1 METKTSLRIEKPCHE
16 NWNNMLPE
24 EQGKF
29 CSKCAKTVMDFTTK
43 TTDEIVDFFKHRNF
57 ETACVRTRS
66 ELLDPLPAQL
76 RLKQRLARFAYLLY
90 LAFGSILFS
99 CNTPGSTNTLGIV
112 STVSETA
119 RDETQN
125 ATTGLMVT
133 RMPEIEQQEFVKGNM
148 FPNHA
153 NENEGELIF
162 HPDTIQLNG
171 VTVNGD
177 YSIND
182 TSTTLGK
189 LVLNTESIS
198 CFTGEMQSHTVGF
211 LVLREYEAESGI
223 EMNDSTQ
230 VVSEINNSESQLP
243 LITESPLLLVYPNPN
258 SGEFMIQLKNGKNAK
273 AKLSIVNS
281 AGQIV
286 KELNAAAF
294 TDTESP
300 VTVNINDLAAGIYF
314 VRMQTGDT
322 LLTER
327 IILTK

>member
-29 CSKCAKTVMDFTTK
+29 CMKCAKTVMDFTTK
-43 TTDEIVDFFKHRNF
+43 TKDEIVDFFKQRNF
-57 ETACVRTRS
+57 ETACVRTRN
-66 ELLDPLPAQL
+66 ELLDPLQAQL

-112 STVSETA
+112 LAVSEPA
-119 RDETQN
+119 RDEAQN

-153 NENEGELIF
+153 NANEGEIIF

-182 TSTTLGK
+182 TSMTLGK
-189 LVLNTESIS
+189 VVLNTKSIS
-198 CFTGEMQSHTVGF
+198 CFTGELQSFTTGLMISRV
-211 LVLREYEAESGI
+211 YEAESGI
-223 EMNDSTQ
+223 EMTDSTQ
-230 VVSEINNSESQLP
+230 VVSVKNNSESQLH

>member
-29 CSKCAKTVMDFTTK
+29 CMKCAKTVMDFTTK
-43 TTDEIVDFFKHRNF
+43 TKDEIVDFFKQRNF
-57 ETACVRTRS
+57 ETACVRTRN
-66 ELLDPLPAQL
+66 ELLDPLQAQL

-112 STVSETA
+112 LAVSEPA
-119 RDETQN
+119 RDEAQN

-153 NENEGELIF
+153 NANEGEIIF
-162 HPDTIQLNG
+162 LPDTIQLNG

-182 TSTTLGK
+182 TSMTLGK
-189 LVLNTESIS
+189 VVLNTKSIS
-198 CFTGEMQSHTVGF
+198 CFTGELQSFTTGLMISRV
-211 LVLREYEAESGI
+211 YEAESGI
-223 EMNDSTQ
+223 EMTDSTQ
-230 VVSEINNSESQLP
+230 VVSVKNNSESQLH
-243 LITESPLLLVYPNPN
+243 LITESPSLLVYPNPN
-258 SGEFMIQLKNGKNAK
+258 SGEFMIRLKNEKNAK
-273 AKLSIVNS
+273 TKLSIVNS
-281 AGQIV
+281 AGQLV
-286 KELNAAAF
+286 KELNATDF
-294 TDTESP
+294 TDTEIP
-300 VTVNINDLAAGIYF
+300 VTVNMRDLAAGIYF
-314 VRMQTGDT
+314 VQMQTGDT

-327 IILTK
+327 IMLTK